1 MEILLIDIGALAVF
15 FAFMAI
21 VYWHGVSHEE
31 QPTRCGLVDVSR
43 APAAPGSSGSAVA
56 ADRSRDAGS
65 RGRPG
70 PVAPRG
76 DDRPSA

>member
-15 FAFMAI
+15 FAFMAT

-31 QPTRCGLVDVSR
+31 QPPRRGPVDVSR
-43 APAAPGSSGSAVA
+43 AAAAPGCSGAAVA